1 MVNNKNKPFL
11 ADFNPAQ
18 LFGYSILFGGISI
31 ILGTWFGIYFRE
43 LSFSG
48 GFFINFL
55 SFMAGFINFGVPLGI
70 ILYYAYIVNKDKS
83 DALSIEQKA
92 DSVYYMG
99 FILTLFAMTASLVA
113 LAYSE
118 NLRFNSIVI
127 NFGLALMTTILGL
140 AIRIMWLQLSSQ
152 SLSDAESIFLNVDQ
166 EVVKDRINRRSQD
179 LADQTEQVVASITAL
194 STQLVSISEPLKES
208 FDRLIN
214 VLDINEIINKK
225 LKNLDDSAD
234 SAAQS
239 LRLIA
244 NLAERLDIS
253 VNLLK
258 NNIDNNVIDNV
269 DELTSAVN
277 NASPQVIK
285 FDDELSNSIKEIK
298 GSLEELRDSI
308 KETDEIIVN
317 SKNNLEKNNS
327 LFQKIIRQIKFLS

>member
-1 MVNNKNKPFL
+1 
-11 ADFNPAQ
+11 
-18 LFGYSILFGGISI
+18 
-31 ILGTWFGIYFRE
+31 
-43 LSFSG
+43 
-48 GFFINFL
+48 
-55 SFMAGFINFGVPLGI
+55 MAGFINFGVPLGI
-70 ILYYAYIVNKDKS
+70 ILYYAYTVNKDKS

-152 SLSDAESIFLNVDQ
+152 SLSDAESIL
-166 EVVKDRINRRSQD
+166 KDRINRRSQD

-194 STQLVSISEPLKES
+194 SNQLSSVSEPLKNS
-208 FDRLIN
+208 FDKLIN
-214 VLDINEIINKK
+214 VLDVNENINKK
-225 LKNLDDSAD
+225 LQNLDDSAD

-239 LRLIA
+239 LRIIA

-253 VNLLK
+253 VKMLQ
-258 NNIDNNVIDNV
+258 NNINNDVIDNI
-269 DELTSAVN
+269 DELTSAVT
-277 NASPQVIK
+277 NANPQVIK
-285 FDDELSNSIKEIK
+285 FDDDLSSSIKNIK

-308 KETDEIIVN
+308 QEADEILVN
-317 SKNNLEKNNS
+317 SKNNLETNNS
-327 LFQKIIRQIKFLS
+327 FFKKIYTRIKNVFNIK

>member
-1 MVNNKNKPFL
+1 MVDNKKKSFL
-11 ADFNPAQ
+11 TNINPAQ
-18 LFGYSILFGGISI
+18 LFGYSIVLGGICI
-31 ILGTWFGIYFRE
+31 IFGTWFGIYFRE
-43 LSFSG
+43 LSSG
-48 GFFINFL
+48 TFFISFL

-70 ILYYAYIVNKDKS
+70 ILYYAYTVNKDKS

-152 SLSDAESIFLNVDQ
+152 SLSDAESIL
-166 EVVKDRINRRSQD
+166 KDRINRRSQD

-194 STQLVSISEPLKES
+194 SNQLSSVSEPLKNS
-208 FDRLIN
+208 FDKLIN
-214 VLDINEIINKK
+214 VLDVNENINKK
-225 LKNLDDSAD
+225 LQNLDDSAD

-239 LRLIA
+239 LRIFA

-253 VNLLK
+253 VKMLQ
-258 NNIDNNVIDNV
+258 NNINNDVIDNI
-269 DELTSAVN
+269 DELTSAVT
-277 NASPQVIK
+277 NANPQVIK
-285 FDDELSNSIKEIK
+285 FDEDLSSSIKNIK

-308 KETDEIIVN
+308 QEADEILVN
-317 SKNNLEKNNS
+317 SKNNLETNNS
-327 LFQKIIRQIKFLS
+327 FFKKIYMRIKNFFNIE

>member
-152 SLSDAESIFLNVDQ
+152 SLSDAESIL
-166 EVVKDRINRRSQD
+166 KDRINRRSQD

-214 VLDINEIINKK
+214 VLDINENINKK

-327 LFQKIIRQIKFLS
+327 LFQKIVRKIKNVFNIK